1 MSMWTNVYGAI
12 KVYCTEP
19 NFEELQI
26 KTVIESLPEITGSE
40 ENAEIKYI
48 RLDQIGGSY
57 YIDGNRINE
66 YPYYM
71 VVISGAL
78 RDKYAEETITE
89 VKDFLTLLGQ
99 RISIIGGVVK
109 ISDYSEKVILD
120 AEDFSAENG
129 ENTENF
135 WCGSWFREK
144 LKSLDTKI
152 N

>member
-1 MSMWTNVYGAI
+1 MAQLRFI
-12 KVYCTEP
+12 AP
-19 NFEELQI
+19 NQILKI

-57 YIDGNRINE
+57 YVDGNRIKE

-99 RISIIGGVVK
+99 RISIIGGTVK

-120 AEDFSAENG
+120 AEDFSAEN
-129 ENTENF
+129 F
-135 WCGSWFREK
+135 WCGSWFRDK
-144 LKSLDTKI
+144 LSTSLWTT
-152 N
+152 

>member
-48 RLDQIGGSY
+48 RLDQIADSY
-57 YIDGNRINE
+57 YIDGNRIKE

-89 VKDFLTLLGQ
+89 VKDFLTILGQ
-99 RISIIGGVVK
+99 RISIIGGFVK

-120 AEDFSAENG
+120 AEDFSAK
-129 ENTENF
+129 NF

-144 LKSLDTKI
+144 LKSLGTKI